1 MDRQE
6 NLNFYSFFISA
17 KYDYYSDPHS
27 SISPHT
33 RLKKKHK
40 NNSNHIHS
48 FLLYKI
54 VINENFLCDYTPY
67 FAYQYQLLSTM
78 IRVIKKFPFNSL
90 LAIQSLKR
98 RLFLNSTMIN
108 IKTKFHNFAFLCF
121 PSNNII
127 CIKNTIFR
135 HSAIH
140 CSCSYI
146 SEIQILNVS
155 PNFYVGCFSNK
166 VKLTHFPQ
174 QLLLRFSQCMQS
186 FILFLILQKMLVSLL
201 LYYQMLLN
209 LFLGNYLSRLSKSIE
224 KVNFILLFFPVIVV
238 RTRINKF
245 KQFLVPSGKVFI
257 DSAHYFKS
265 NFLNT
270 LVTFTFIQ

>member
-6 NLNFYSFFISA
+6 NLHFYFYSSFISA

-27 SISPHT
+27 SISPNT

-40 NNSNHIHS
+40 NNSKHIHS

-67 FAYQYQLLSTM
+67 FSYQYVFF
-78 IRVIKKFPFNSL
+78 RVRRKFPSNTL
-90 LAIQSLKR
+90 VAIQVLTR
-98 RLFLNSTMIN
+98 RFFLNSTMIN

-245 KQFLVPSGKVFI
+245 KQFLVPYGKVFI

-265 NFLNT
+265 NFLNS
-270 LVTFTFIQ
+270 LVNFTFIK